1 MLKVNNLVEDSILK
15 LANNQATQIDWEVVY
30 YGYYIYLTNDEMKEN
45 LGKLLIN
52 SSVDIENDKINI
64 LKNVIKDN
72 LGITKVK
79 K

>member
-15 LANNQATQIDWEVVY
+15 LANNQATQIDLEVVY